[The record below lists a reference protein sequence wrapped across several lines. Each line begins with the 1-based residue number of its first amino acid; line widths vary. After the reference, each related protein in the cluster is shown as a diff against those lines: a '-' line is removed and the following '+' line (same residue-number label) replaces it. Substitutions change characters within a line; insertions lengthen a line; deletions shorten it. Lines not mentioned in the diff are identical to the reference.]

1 MQNREILDML
11 NTVYKDAI
19 INRDKMLS
27 ILKGSKFE
35 QILQKARENWIEF
48 KPTKQEAITAG
59 IDSSFNNT
67 KFQGIELWA
76 TTAVSIKSNGEV
88 LVDLHDS
95 GLGSDID
102 LSRIASRM
110 EIDAC
115 EKTVDYV
122 DLVLMDGSLHSQFMT
137 RQSSLDAAVVRMMK
151 KKDNVL
157 FIAKTSNTKKQFERL
172 GSLAG
177 DIFYYSHVT
186 KDPGFSKLFVEK
198 KYGQDKVIASTFVR
212 LSNSTPIIK
221 LEFLGED
228 HSEDEIK
235 ATLNK
240 LYKNSV
246 GGYPYAL
253 KLAHNNCKISD
264 KELAKIVSLLGLSN
278 EISSREVL
286 G

>member
-1 MQNREILDML
+1 VL

-27 ILKGSKFE
+27 ILKGPKFE
-35 QILQKARENWIEF
+35 QILQKARENWVEYS
-48 KPTKQEAITAG
+48 PTKEEVVSAG

-76 TTAVSIKSNGEV
+76 TTAVSIKSDGEI

-95 GLGSDID
+95 GLGSDTD
-102 LSRIASRM
+102 LSRIASKM

-115 EKTVDYV
+115 EKTVDLV

-137 RQSSLDAAVVRMMK
+137 RQSFLDALVVKIMK
-151 KKDNVL
+151 KRDNVI
-157 FIAKTSNTKKQFERL
+157 FIAKTSNTKKQFESL

-177 DIFYYSHVT
+177 DIFYYNHIT
-186 KDPGFSKLFVEK
+186 NNPGFSKIFVGK
-198 KYGQDKVIASTFVR
+198 KYGTDKVISSTFVR
-212 LSNSTPIIK
+212 LSDSTPIIK
-221 LEFLGED
+221 LEFLGD
-228 HSEDEIK
+228 HRDNDEIK
-235 ATLNK
+235 STMNK
-240 LYKNSV
+240 LYKTSV

-264 KELAKIVSLLGLSN
+264 KELAKMVSLLGLSN
-278 EISSREVL
+278 EIGSREVL

>member
-1 MQNREILDML
+1 VL

-19 INRDKMLS
+19 INREKMLS
-27 ILKGSKFE
+27 ILKGPKFE
-35 QILQKARENWIEF
+35 QILQKAKENWVEF
-48 KPTKQEAITAG
+48 TPTKQEVVTAG

-67 KFQGIELWA
+67 RFQGIELWA
-76 TTAVSIKSNGEV
+76 TTAVSIKSDGEV

-102 LSRIASRM
+102 LSKIASKM

-115 EKTVDYV
+115 ERTVDLV

-137 RQSSLDAAVVRMMK
+137 RQSSLDTMVVKTMK
-151 KKDNVL
+151 KRDNVI
-157 FIAKTSNTKKQFERL
+157 FIAKTSNTKKQFENL

-177 DIFYYSHVT
+177 DIFYYNHIT
-186 KDPGFSKLFVEK
+186 KGPGFSKIFVEK
-198 KYGQDKVIASTFVR
+198 KYGVDKVISSTFVR
-212 LSNSTPIIK
+212 LSDSTPIIK
-221 LEFLGED
+221 LEFLGGHRD
-228 HSEDEIK
+228 NDEIK
-235 ATLNK
+235 STMNK
-240 LYKNSV
+240 LYKSSI

-264 KELAKIVSLLGLSN
+264 KELAKMVSLLGLSN
-278 EISSREVL
+278 EIGSREVL

>member
-1 MQNREILDML
+1 ML

-19 INRDKMLS
+19 INREKILS
-27 ILKGSKFE
+27 ILRGPKFE

-48 KPTKQEAITAG
+48 TPTKEEVSTAG

-76 TTAVSIKSNGEV
+76 ATAVSIKSDGEIIM
-88 LVDLHDS
+88 DLHDS
-95 GLGSDID
+95 GLGSDTD
-102 LSRIASRM
+102 LARIASKM

-115 EKTVDYV
+115 KQTVDET

-137 RQSSLDAAVVRMMK
+137 RQSSLNALVVKTMK
-151 KKDNVL
+151 KRNNVI
-157 FIAKTSNTKKQFERL
+157 FIAKTSNTKKQFESL

-177 DIFYYSHVT
+177 DIFYYNHVT
-186 KDPGFSKLFVEK
+186 KYPGFSKIFVEK
-198 KYGQDKVIASTFVR
+198 KYGSDKVISSTFVR
-212 LSNSTPIIK
+212 LSDSTPIIK
-221 LEFLGED
+221 LELLGND
-228 HSEDEIK
+228 HDEREIK
-235 ATLNK
+235 SLLNK
-240 LYKNSV
+240 LYKTSI

-264 KELAKIVSLLGLSN
+264 KELAKMVSLLGLSN
-278 EISSREVL
+278 EIGSREVL